1 MRDSHYFI
9 PTPTA
14 DQIEQRWQQSLAQFE
29 LWTQIWAENPDI
41 AKRSGAR
48 VEELMMPIDAVR
60 QRYAKSWSV

>member
-1 MRDSHYFI
+1 MFDLNSRV
-9 PTPTA
+9 PTPSA
-14 DQIEQRWQQSLAQFE
+14 EVLEERWQQHLAQFE